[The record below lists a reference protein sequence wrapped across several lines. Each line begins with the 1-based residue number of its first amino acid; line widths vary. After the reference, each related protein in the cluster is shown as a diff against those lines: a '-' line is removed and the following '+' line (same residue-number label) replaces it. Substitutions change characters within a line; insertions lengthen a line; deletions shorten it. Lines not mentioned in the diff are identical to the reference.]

1 MTLCVASDIWW
12 YDIWYMIWCIRYM
25 DDTLWIAEPA
35 PLHWLHP
42 SHKRDCFGLPGFS
55 FNCQWSSVTH
65 RLLYIAYQFCNI
77 SAQVFSPTTYHS
89 IVKCHF
95 SHITHHSLYIT
106 LCDISVQVECAPLC
120 QIGWYRNGT
129 YLKNHTGVYSIQTR
143 VKTQIQ
149 IHVQIHI
156 QKQIQMQ
163 MQILIQI

>member
-1 MTLCVASDIWW
+1 ME
-12 YDIWYMIWCIRYM
+12 
-25 DDTLWIAEPA
+25 DTLWIAEPA

-149 IHVQIHI
+149 HKYKYMYKNKYKYKYKYKCKYNLPKEPHRSLLDSGKTEQN
-156 QKQIQMQ
+156 
-163 MQILIQI
+163 